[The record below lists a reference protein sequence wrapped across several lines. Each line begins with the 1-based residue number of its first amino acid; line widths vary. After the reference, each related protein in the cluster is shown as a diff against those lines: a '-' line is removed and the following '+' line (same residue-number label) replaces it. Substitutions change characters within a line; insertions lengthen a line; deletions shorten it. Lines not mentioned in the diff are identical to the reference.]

1 MSKRPQAAHRSG
13 YRRST
18 AAENAFRIITPSV
31 AAGSLAGCHNGVV
44 EVTVLLFASVAEKAG
59 TRRVTVAVEHGDT
72 VARVRDRVVD
82 RFPQLESSLPT
93 LLYALNEEYVKEWE
107 PVTAGS
113 TLALIPPV
121 SGG

>member
-1 MSKRPQAAHRSG
+1 M
-13 YRRST
+13 
-18 AAENAFRIITPSV
+18 
-31 AAGSLAGCHNGVV
+31 

-59 TRRVTVAVEHGDT
+59 TRRLSLPVREGDT
-72 VARVRDRVVD
+72 VASIRDRLVE
-82 RFPQLESSLPT
+82 RFPQLTDSVPT

-107 PVTAGS
+107 MVPPGS

>member
-1 MSKRPQAAHRSG
+1 M
-13 YRRST
+13 
-18 AAENAFRIITPSV
+18 
-31 AAGSLAGCHNGVV
+31 

-59 TRRVTVAVEHGDT
+59 TRRLTVPSEPGDT
-72 VARVRDRVVD
+72 VAHVRDRVLE

-93 LLYALNEEYVKEWE
+93 LLYAVDEEYVKEWA
-107 PVTAGS
+107 PVPAGA